1 MAGGVTSIPVNDF
14 RRGIHAEASRF
25 SVPKGAILRA
35 SNLMLATRGALTT
48 VDGDT
53 VIASGI
59 PHTATQHPTQLIHWI
74 PTGASNNS
82 IVALIFDSSDN
93 SIQVYNTTI
102 STLLGTISNGSITAN
117 GLQALDALIIAPGL
131 NQFLSYTTGGV
142 FSPINNSNFT
152 GSSSSYPQWTASTAY
167 SNGGIVSAIVSGTT
181 YFFQAIQSGT
191 SGTAPPSWNVSNPGA
206 VTTDNNLRWLN
217 FGNSGSAPPP
227 GAEYVFYH
235 EGFIWIWGT
244 SPTYLSDGI
253 NGPTTLWQS
262 GLGDLH
268 YWNPQFSTF
277 IGKGDGQTIEG
288 GAVFAQAEAGILS
301 TPQLILFKSSDT
313 YQIVGAFPAIESI
326 IKVKTGVGCV
336 APDTIRFLPGMG
348 IMRMSQYGPALFN
361 GQDDIVDPL
370 TDPIRPYLFGGRGD
384 ITPVDWMNMSTASAA
399 LVANPPGYWMI
410 VPLSGGNGAN
420 VRGFFLDRI
429 LKAWTVID
437 FPASLGPAIYSEGGP
452 GAAALAVG
460 RTMALGASD
469 GLLREY
475 FNGDTTWDTGA
486 AVAWSFRTPP
496 LGSPGVPVFY
506 RRLNLRI
513 SAAATQNIL
522 ASSDFNSTS
531 RSGQQFQRVVQ
542 TQGNIN
548 PSLGATVSLD
558 IGIKALGGGYLD
570 ISGSGPVTIEGLEM
584 QLRPQPA
591 GRIGFS

>member
-1 MAGGVTSIPVNDF
+1 MAGGATSIPVNDF

-25 SVPKGAILRA
+25 SVPKGAIMRA

-53 VIASGI
+53 VIASGV
-59 PHTATQHPTQLIHWI
+59 PHTATEHPTQLIHWA
-74 PTGASNNS
+74 PTTASSHS

-93 SIQVYNTTI
+93 SIKVYNTTT
-102 STLLGTISNGSITAN
+102 STLLATITNGSITAN
-117 GLQALDALIIAPGL
+117 GIQALDSLLIAPGY
-131 NQFLSYTTGGV
+131 NQLLQSYTTGGGLV
-142 FSPINNSNFT
+142 PINNSSFT
-152 GSSSSYPQWTASTAY
+152 GTAPSYPAWTASTAY
-167 SNGGIVSAIVSGTT
+167 TFNTFISAVVSGTT
-181 YFFQAIQSGT
+181 YFFQATQGGT
-191 SGTAPPSWNVSNPGA
+191 SGSSAPSWN
-206 VTTDNNLRWLN
+206 TTYGSITVDNNIRWTNL
-217 FGNSGSAPPP
+217 GNGGLAPPL
-227 GAEYVFYH
+227 AAAYVFYH
-235 EGFIWIWGT
+235 EGFIWVWGT
-244 SPTYLSDGI
+244 SATYQADGI

-262 GLGDLH
+262 GLGDIN
-268 YWNPQFSTF
+268 YWNPQFSAF

-288 GAVFAQAEAGILS
+288 GSVFAQAEAGILS
-301 TPQLILFKSSDT
+301 TPQLVLFKSSDT
-313 YQIVGAFPAIESI
+313 YQIVGAFPSTASI
-326 IKVKTGVGCV
+326 VKVKTGVGCV
-336 APDTIRFLPGMG
+336 APDTIRFLPGLG

-410 VPLSGGNGAN
+410 VPLAGGNGTN

-429 LKAWTVID
+429 LKAWMVMD
-437 FPASLGPAIYSEGGP
+437 FPASLGPAIYHEGDPVSGHSAI
-452 GAAALAVG
+452 GN
-460 RTMALGASD
+460 TIALGASD
-469 GLLREY
+469 GMLRQY
-475 FNGDTTWDTGA
+475 FNGATTWDTGA

-570 ISGSGPVTIEGLEM
+570 ISGTGSVTIEGLEM